1 MKVRGIANWAFVT
14 EPDQKYH
21 RWSIKLDLP
30 KSEADRL
37 RAVGIKVK
45 KTVVEAED
53 GSDVVIQRVT
63 ISRNTKNKKTGEPN
77 IPPEVVDAQLNP
89 FTDLIG
95 NGSEVIVRFRPY
107 KWEHPKYGSGV
118 GLDLLGVQ
126 VVNLVEYKGSGSS
139 SILLDDDTDD
149 GFEAIGGN
157 NNNNND
163 DELEY

>member
-14 EPDQKYH
+14 EPDRKYH

-45 KTVVEAED
+45 KDVIEGED
-53 GSDVVIQRVT
+53 GADIVVQRVT
-63 ISRNTKNKKTGEPN
+63 ISRNTKNKKTGAPN
-77 IPPEVVDAQLNP
+77 PAPEVVDAQLNP

-107 KWEHPKYGSGV
+107 KWENPTYGSGV

-126 VVNLVEYKGSGSS
+126 VVKLVEYKGSGSGS
-139 SILLDDDTDD
+139 STVIDDDDD
-149 GFEAIGGN
+149 GFEVIGESK
-157 NNNNND
+157 